1 MTAPSTLVV
10 SETDVLT
17 AVQHIDSIYC
27 SRGVD
32 VNPFGLLTRLGLV
45 LTGNKQEGDHGGQE
59 EHREEHHE
67 QGYGFLVF
75 HRGKNTQKSPKEK
88 ILRAVITRGFW
99 SMTTWQAVRPW
110 P

>member
-1 MTAPSTLVV
+1 
-10 SETDVLT
+10 
-17 AVQHIDSIYC
+17 
-27 SRGVD
+27 
-32 VNPFGLLTRLGLV
+32 
-45 LTGNKQEGDHGGQE
+45 
-59 EHREEHHE
+59 
-67 QGYGFLVF
+67 LVF